1 MLRKLF
7 HANSGMREMTVTQA
21 AEALRAKQ
29 ALQIVDV
36 REPGEWREGHIAGA
50 IHIPLG
56 QLGTRQAELDPQ
68 RPIVMVCRSGNR
80 SAHAT
85 QALLHA
91 GYADVTNLTGGM
103 LAWARAGL
111 PVKR

>member
-7 HANSGMREMTVTQA
+7 HADSSMREMTATQL
-21 AEALRAKQ
+21 AEAVRATQ
-29 ALQIVDV
+29 DLQIVDV
-36 REPGEWREGHIAGA
+36 REPGEWRDGHIAGA
-50 IHIPLG
+50 AHIPLG
-56 QLGTRQAELDPQ
+56 DLGARHAELDPQ

-85 QALLHA
+85 RALITA
-91 GYADVTNLTGGM
+91 GYADVANLTGGM

-111 PVKR
+111 PVER